1 MNLPGMELVTDAAQV
16 HEPESSKSRS
26 GHAIS
31 LADREGDRPEPRA
44 VDERERWLHTEGIV
58 CE

>member
-1 MNLPGMELVTDAAQV
+1 MNVPSMELVTDAARV
-16 HEPESSKSRS
+16 HELERSKSRS

-44 VDERERWLHTEGIV
+44 VDERERGIHTEGIV